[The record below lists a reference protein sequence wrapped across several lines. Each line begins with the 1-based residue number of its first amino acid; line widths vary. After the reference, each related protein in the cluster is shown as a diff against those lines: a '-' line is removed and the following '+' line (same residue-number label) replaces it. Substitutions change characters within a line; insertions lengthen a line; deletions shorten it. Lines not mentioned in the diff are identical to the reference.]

1 MDDMELNVLSYGL
14 VLELDEK
21 GIVGKATVL
30 KHVSLVMIVWHEIDA
45 PLLFQ
50 VKVKES
56 IIILARLKVN
66 IVISSNMEVN
76 IGCFD

>member
-1 MDDMELNVLSYGL
+1 MDDMEFNVLSNGL
-14 VLELDEK
+14 VLELYEK

-30 KHVSLVMIVWHEIDA
+30 KHVSRVMIVWYEVNA
-45 PLLFQ
+45 PLLLQ

-56 IIILARLKVN
+56 IIILARLKVD
-66 IVISSNMEVN
+66 IVISSDMEVN